1 VNQHKE
7 TIRASVASN
16 LAMKIRRL
24 GFFCLLCICLGL
36 PARLHGQSGN
46 TYQPAG
52 MVADLN
58 RFRDAIRD
66 VFPNPVADTSFNRF
80 FAGLVGE
87 AQTPR
92 SPVEFFKLVTRLVA
106 RTRDGHARAY
116 ANGELRGYIAA
127 QGVLPFHVTISDE
140 RIFVLRNVSDAA
152 FADGSEI
159 VSINGVASNAVLST
173 LAQYV
178 PVDGGSVSGV
188 RYRLGSNYFSFYRV
202 FPLVFG
208 FAPSYKI
215 VFRDYATR
223 QLKQATVTRI
233 SDGEFLQR
241 EQARYGNLLQT
252 WSLEEELALA
262 PMRLEMRPDSA
273 YAILR
278 VHRFFRD
285 SIDESPDVYQGMLS
299 GAFRRIDEAGV
310 KRLIIDLRGNGG
322 GDGANAAY
330 LVSYVADHAFT
341 PTTRITFR
349 GNDAYFTHLTSD
361 SLGLDD
367 YFGLRAD
374 KGDQLVTRAD
384 RIRELRV
391 FQPAATY
398 SYRGKLV
405 VLIDGGSVSAAG
417 MAAGLLREHTSGLFV
432 GEEAGGYAGASNG
445 IRQLSIVG
453 AHTQTGINLP
463 LAHSEFGVNEHIRER
478 GVVPDY
484 TVGNSIHDLLLSRDA
499 VVEIAAALLARK

>member
-7 TIRASVASN
+7 TIRAILASN
-16 LAMKIRRL
+16 PAMKTRRV
-24 GFFCLLCICLGL
+24 GFSCLLCICLGL
-36 PARLHGQSGN
+36 PARLHAQSGN
-46 TYQPAG
+46 TYQPDG

-66 VFPNPVADTSFNRF
+66 VFPNSGADTSFNRF
-80 FAGLVGE
+80 FTSLLGE
-87 AQTPR
+87 ARTPR
-92 SPVEFFKLVTRLVA
+92 PPVEFFKLVTRLVA
-106 RTRDGHARAY
+106 RTHDGHARAY
-116 ANGELRGYIAA
+116 ANRGLRAYIAA
-127 QGVLPFHVTISDE
+127 QGVLPFHVTVSDD
-140 RIFVLRNVSDAA
+140 RIFILRNVSDAP

-159 VSINGVASNAVLST
+159 VSINGVASNAILSA

-178 PVDGGSVSGV
+178 PVDGGSASGV
-188 RYRLGSNYFSFYRV
+188 RYRLGSNYYSFYRV

-208 FAPSYKI
+208 FVPSYS
-215 VFRDYATR
+215 VVLRDYATR
-223 QLKQATVTRI
+223 QQKQVTVARI

-262 PMRLEMRPDSA
+262 PMRLETRPDSA
-273 YAILR
+273 YAILH
-278 VHRFFRD
+278 VHRFFKD
-285 SIDESPDVYQGMLS
+285 SIDESPDVYRGLLAD
-299 GAFRRIDEAGV
+299 AFRRIDEARI
-310 KRLIIDLRGNGG
+310 KRLIIDLRANGG

-330 LVSYVADHAFT
+330 LVSYLADHAFT

-367 YFGLRAD
+367 YFGLRPD

-384 RIRELRV
+384 RIRELQA
-391 FQPAATY
+391 FQPATAY
-398 SYRGKLV
+398 PYRGKLV
-405 VLIDGGSVSAAG
+405 VLIDGGTVSAAG

-432 GEEAGGYAGASNG
+432 GEETGGFAGASNG

-463 LAHSEFGVNEHIRER
+463 MAHSEFGVDEHLRGR

-484 TVGNSIHDLLLSRDA
+484 TVSNSIHDLLVRRDA
-499 VVEIAAALLARK
+499 VVEFAAGLLARR